1 MFTTA
6 TIFAAWFSFGYAV
19 TDIVLTRKTNKKLKK
34 MFGAFQVGT
43 K

>member
-19 TDIVLTRKTNKKLKK
+19 TDIILTKKTNKKLKK
-34 MFGAFQVGT
+34 MFGAFRVES
-43 K
+43 